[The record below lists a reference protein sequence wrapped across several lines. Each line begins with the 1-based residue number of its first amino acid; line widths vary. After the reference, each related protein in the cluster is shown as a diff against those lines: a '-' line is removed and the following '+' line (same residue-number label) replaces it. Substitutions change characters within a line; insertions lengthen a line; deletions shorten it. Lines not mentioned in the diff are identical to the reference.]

1 MIAFVESTLV
11 EEAETYLFVN
21 RRRYRVSDERR
32 EVVVHFMF
40 KSFLL
45 LLDFVWGQLFFDNVS
60 DALSS
65 DEYDSGDCLILVEVS
80 V

>member
-32 EVVVHFMF
+32 KVVVHFMF

-45 LLDFVWGQLFFDNVS
+45 LLDFV
-60 DALSS
+60 
-65 DEYDSGDCLILVEVS
+65 
-80 V
+80 